1 MLKLSE
7 DQLDVLYNLLPDDPP
22 KPKGGRPRADR
33 RKAIAGIFWIL
44 DNGAKWKDLPAEFG
58 TKSSVHRA
66 FKRWVEMGAFEQLLA
81 ALGQMVEE
89 RDGFKLYEC
98 FVDGTFS
105 KAKGGGDGI
114 GCTKAGKGVKIM
126 IMVDA
131 NGLPIAVNTGSAS
144 PHESTLVE
152 PLFDFMVTVDFPE
165 RLIGDKAYDSDKLD
179 ARMKEIGVD
188 MIAPHRSNRKPENK
202 TQDGRELRRYR
213 RRWTVER
220 TIGWLQNYRRLCI
233 RWEKST
239 AMFQGF
245 VNLTCALLLMKEVL
259 G

>member
-1 MLKLSE
+1 MLHLYES
-7 DQLDVLYNLLPDDPP
+7 QLDMLCELLPDHPDQ
-22 KPKGGRPRADR
+22 PKGGRPRSDK
-33 RKAIAGIFWIL
+33 RKVIGGIFWIL
-44 DNGAKWKDLPAEFG
+44 DNGAKWKDLPKEFG
-58 TKSSVHRA
+58 SKISVHRA
-66 FKRWVEMGAFEQLLA
+66 FQRWVEMGAFEGFLA
-81 ALGQMVEE
+81 HVGSMVEE
-89 RDGFKLYEC
+89 RNGFRLC
-98 FVDGTFS
+98 GCHVDGTFS

-131 NGLPIAVNTGSAS
+131 RGLPIAETTITAS
-144 PHESTLVE
+144 PRESTLVE
-152 PLFDFMVTVDFPE
+152 PLFYFMVTVDFPE
-165 RLIGDKAYDSDKLD
+165 KLIGDKAYDSDKLD
-179 ARMKEIGVD
+179 GNLAALGVE
-188 MIAPHRSNRKPENK
+188 MISPHRSNRRPENR
-202 TQDGRELRRYR
+202 TQDGRKPRRHK

-245 VNLTCALLLMKEVL
+245 VNLTCALLLMNEVL

>member
-1 MLKLSE
+1 MLC
-7 DQLDVLYNLLPDDPP
+7 DLLPDHPAR
-22 KPKGGRPRADR
+22 PKGGRPRTDK

-44 DNGAKWKDLPAEFG
+44 DNGAKWKDLPSEFG

-66 FKRWVEMGAFEQLLA
+66 FQRWVKTGALEELLA
-81 ALGQMVEE
+81 RVGSMVEE

-98 FVDGTFS
+98 FIDGTFA

-131 NGLPIAVNTGSAS
+131 KGLPIAVNTGKAS
-144 PHESTLVE
+144 PHECTLVE

-165 RLIGDKAYDSDKLD
+165 KLIGDKAYDSDKLD
-179 ARMKEIGVD
+179 QTLEEWGVE

-202 TQDGRELRRYR
+202 TQDGRKLRRYR
-213 RRWTVER
+213 RRWAVER
-220 TIGWLQNYRRLCI
+220 TIGWLQNFRRLCI